1 MARRKLSALFQ
12 TGSLALQG
20 AQIVQLGAAYAA
32 RADHIDVIHHLGV
45 HREDTLHA
53 LAKTDLADGDALAHA
68 HAVAGNQHAF
78 ESLQALFLAFPD
90 FHVNLDGV
98 TGAKFGE
105 LFLPLV
111 LGNEFGQQRILHDN
125 VRNLLVYNM
134 FGLPALGGESRHVSL
149 LFRRSHGSHVQEQDM
164 ARFSRLK
171 VLNTMIDTG
180 LVPVFY
186 HPNLEVAR
194 EVAAACLAGGCRMLE
209 FTNRGDHAWEVFNEL
224 EKYCAR
230 ELPEMILG
238 AGSIVDPGTASLYIN
253 CGANFVVGPA
263 LNPDVARTCNR
274 RKIPYSPGCGSASE
288 ISQAEELG
296 CEIIKVFSGK
306 EVGGPA
312 FVKSVKGPCPWVS
325 IMPTGGVEATEASL
339 KSWFGAGVSCVGMGS
354 NLVSGELL
362 KAGDYPGIAANVRA
376 TLDLIRT
383 IRGGK

>member
-1 MARRKLSALFQ
+1 MPADADDRGLTCLS
-12 TGSLALQG
+12 QG
-20 AQIVQLGAAYAA
+20 AQFAPRGQAGLSPGFRWAAN
-32 RADHIDVIHHLGV
+32 RDM
-45 HREDTLHA
+45 
-53 LAKTDLADGDALAHA
+53 
-68 HAVAGNQHAF
+68 
-78 ESLQALFLAFPD
+78 LAFY
-90 FHVNLDGV
+90 FSN
-98 TGAKFGE
+98 
-105 LFLPLV
+105 
-111 LGNEFGQQRILHDN
+111 RI
-125 VRNLLVYNM
+125 
-134 FGLPALGGESRHVSL
+134 
-149 LFRRSHGSHVQEQDM
+149 QERYM
-164 ARFSRLK
+164 ARFARLK

-186 HPNLEVAR
+186 HPDLEVAR
-194 EVAAACLAGGCRMLE
+194 QVAAACLAGGCRLLE

-230 ELPEMILG
+230 ELPDMILG
-238 AGSIVDPGTASLYIN
+238 VGSVVDPGTASLYIN
-253 CGANFVVGPA
+253 CGANFVVGPV

-296 CEIIKVFSGK
+296 CEIVKVFPGK

-362 KAGDYPGIAANVRA
+362 KAGDYAGIAANVRA
-376 TLDLIRT
+376 ALDLIRS